1 MSLYSVFYKFL
12 IEFLDLFP
20 YKVLFFVGR
29 VLSFLVYILPNK
41 HKTISLINLNLAF
54 PGETKK
60 FLKEILRESLF
71 HSTMNVLEIGLVWGR
86 KGYQKKEGFI
96 EIKNFADIE
105 RSIDAKKGLILF
117 TPHLGNI
124 EILINYLGPITSC
137 TIPYT
142 KPKNKHL
149 DSVITKSRNG
159 AGVEM
164 VDTDPKGIK
173 KILLTLKKGD
183 TVAMASDQVP
193 KIDSGIISK
202 FFNTDIYSLT
212 LVPKLQQKTKC
223 AAHLMYCERK
233 KKGEGFIIHFS
244 KEINLSSELQEG
256 VDKMNNEFEK
266 CIMKIPEQYSWEYKK
281 FKRNNKESIY

>member
-1 MSLYSVFYKFL
+1 MSV
-12 IEFLDLFP
+12 D
-20 YKVLFFVGR
+20 
-29 VLSFLVYILPNK
+29 LPNQVTCK
-41 HKTISLINLNLAF
+41 IESTDVA
-54 PGETKK
+54 
-60 FLKEILRESLF
+60 LKGQTVSSSYKPAIL
-71 HSTMNVLEIGLVWGR
+71 TNGMNIQVPP
-86 KGYQKKEGFI
+86 FI
-96 EIKNFADIE
+96 EAWDEVIVDTRNLEYIKK
-105 RSIDAKKGLILF
+105 SIDSHKGLLLF

-124 EILINYLGPITSC
+124 EILINYLGSITAC

-142 KPKNKHL
+142 MPKNKNL
-149 DSVITKSRNG
+149 DRLITKSRND

-164 VDTDPKGIK
+164 VNTDPKGIK
-173 KILLTLKKGD
+173 KLLLALKEGN

-193 KIDSGIISK
+193 KRDSGIISK

-212 LVPKLQQKTKC
+212 LVPKLQQKTQC

-233 KKGEGFIIHFS
+233 QKGEGFIVHFS
-244 KEINLSSELQEG
+244 KEISLPPELQKG